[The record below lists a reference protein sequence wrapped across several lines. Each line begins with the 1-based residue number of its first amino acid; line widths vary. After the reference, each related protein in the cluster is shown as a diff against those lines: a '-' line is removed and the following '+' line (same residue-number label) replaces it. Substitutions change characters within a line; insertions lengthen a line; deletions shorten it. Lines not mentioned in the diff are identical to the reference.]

1 MDNEMKGS
9 KTDIAFLEFL
19 KKAGINLHSKKE
31 SYEIIKKHPFTSL
44 RKRMSVI
51 IKTQNTGK
59 PHRLLIKGFPFV
71 NQARVKWFLKMQ
83 HISILSMVKYIQLM
97 NQ

>member
-1 MDNEMKGS
+1 MKGS

-19 KKAGINLHSKKE
+19 KKAGINLHSKRD

-51 IKTQNTGK
+51 IKTKNTVK
-59 PHRLLIKGFPFV
+59 PHRLLIKGFPLV
-71 NQARVKWFLKMQ
+71 NQAQVSWFLKTQ
-83 HISILSMVKYIQLM
+83 HISILSMAKYIPLM